1 MKQPS
6 ERGWKHAT
14 IQEITVTMMNKLLTV
29 ITLLSFSFGLMQI
42 SISVKRNSC

>member
-14 IQEITVTMMNKLLTV
+14 IQEIPVTMMNKLLTV
-29 ITLLSFSFGLMQI
+29 ITLLGFSFGLMQI